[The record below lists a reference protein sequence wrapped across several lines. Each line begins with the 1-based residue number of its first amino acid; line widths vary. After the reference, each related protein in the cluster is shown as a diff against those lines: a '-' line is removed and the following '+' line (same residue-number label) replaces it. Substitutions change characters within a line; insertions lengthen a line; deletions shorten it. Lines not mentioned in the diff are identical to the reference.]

1 MPRVLCEATTARLA
15 RFHVILSALLLREKD
30 LGGPRDASRPV
41 RGNNRAFGPLPLWD
55 LPPPRFRRSPK
66 TQKAPRTSK
75 SEGALFRQ
83 VGYTKI
89 ILNIGNPSQVKSTTA
104 QTLPKMG
111 QLS

>member
-1 MPRVLCEATTARLA
+1 LA

-30 LGGPRDASRPV
+30 LGGPRDASRTV